1 MPDES
6 LRYPLPGGETPDPVQ
21 LLQDSLKEFT
31 DDLVPYLMAGLGQM
45 VVTIPLTIIMVFVI
59 YFVMFGTLLGGALV
73 GAIAGAVVG
82 EAAGDEAGGLV
93 FGLIYLL
100 SFVLMFGLIA
110 GLSAMLGA
118 LMAPLNASLVRRVA
132 RHQRGE
138 RVLDFSA
145 AFSDAKE
152 NILPTMIV
160 TALVGLVV
168 TVGIMFCYIP
178 GIIAAFLMMYAGTL
192 VFLHRL
198 SPVNA
203 MVTSAKHFTGHFK
216 FHGIYS
222 LLHFAAAMAAAWIP
236 LMGPMF
242 LLALHV
248 RTHRALFGDAETAV
262 IH

>member
-100 SFVLMFGLIA
+100 SLI
-110 GLSAMLGA
+110 
-118 LMAPLNASLVRRVA
+118 
-132 RHQRGE
+132 H
-138 RVLDFSA
+138 
-145 AFSDAKE
+145 
-152 NILPTMIV
+152 I
-160 TALVGLVV
+160 
-168 TVGIMFCYIP
+168 
-178 GIIAAFLMMYAGTL
+178 
-192 VFLHRL
+192 
-198 SPVNA
+198 
-203 MVTSAKHFTGHFK
+203 
-216 FHGIYS
+216 
-222 LLHFAAAMAAAWIP
+222 
-236 LMGPMF
+236 
-242 LLALHV
+242 
-248 RTHRALFGDAETAV
+248 
-262 IH
+262 